1 MTGYQLK
8 LFARQGAI
16 GRKRNCRF
24 QMISTPP
31 VRYSLTIPDYR
42 HGTRLERGFTLIELL
57 VVIVIIVAATA
68 VVAPNLGS
76 RVRQA
81 QLDSGAAR
89 LDALARHARTRAVLD
104 RRPIV
109 LTASPD
115 GRYIYLNYTDDQ
127 APSLNTL
134 PLDMGASI
142 RIQIS
147 RTGSEEEGV
156 TFSPDGT
163 VTETWFELSSSS
175 GNRQLR
181 LDPVRAK
188 VTSGNS

>member
-1 MTGYQLK
+1 
-8 LFARQGAI
+8 
-16 GRKRNCRF
+16 
-24 QMISTPP
+24 MIAAAP
-31 VRYSLTIPDYR
+31 VRHSPTKPNDLHR
-42 HGTRLERGFTLIELL
+42 AKNEQGFTLIELL

-81 QLDSGAAR
+81 QLDSGAAK

-147 RTGSEEEGV
+147 KTGSKEEGV